1 MISWLKGLFGRPS
14 AVTKK
19 SEDGDDGDDE
29 DEPKVSLPAL
39 FRFASTGDLIALGL
53 AVLCSALNSSSSFAW
68 VYILVGVSDVMAD
81 LVASPVGSATRAA
94 AEADFQ
100 RNILIYVGLFLGL
113 ALFYAATAWGR
124 VYLWTKVSEKQGLLI
139 RRAAYGAILKQDI
152 AWHDK
157 NPAGETIAI
166 LTSHI
171 DSVQDGIGDNLGK
184 LVEGISGFA
193 IGIVFAL
200 VVAWRLSLP
209 LIACMTVLMLS
220 SGKFYDLVASRIRT
234 VQDATSGAS
243 GIANE
248 VIGAIRT
255 VKAFGAEKF
264 ETARYAEKL
273 VIVRQAAI
281 DGFKLSGLEIGF
293 TSFYFNACYALGI
306 WYAYRLHVDPS
317 LNLSGTSA
325 LNALLL
331 LLLGAETLSDDLEFL
346 EDVQGAC
353 IAGATIFQMIDTAT
367 IHDQST
373 INVPVPGV
381 ANVAQESVSK
391 NSELLSKGIVGNIT
405 FRNISFRYPARPDVP
420 VLQNFS
426 LDIPCG
432 QVVAVVGPSGSGK
445 STLVALLSRLYQP
458 ESGQLLIDG
467 APIEHY
473 NVGYLR
479 DSISVVTQEPVLF
492 GTTLFQNIAWGAR
505 ASGEQPPPTLEA
517 VQAACKLA
525 NIHEFIMTL
534 PEQYETHVG
543 ERGASLSGGQK
554 QRIAIARALLRD
566 PPILLLD
573 EATSALD
580 TKSER
585 QVQVALENST
595 AGRTTL
601 VIAHRLSTIRNADLI
616 VVMDKGVIVETG
628 RHAELIARPDGA
640 YARLAEAQQIAISSK
655 TEVSSTPVPDNVDT
669 QEDLNADL
677 AIEEPTDEPQAS
689 PAASTDAN
697 MSHVVVE
704 EPIKPSNWPFL
715 RVFTFTRPNPFFMS
729 IALFLSVVNGAF
741 MPIFAAASATF
752 LGLFTRDKA
761 TLTDD
766 DQQTINK
773 WALIYFG
780 MAFADFFIPIA
791 RRILYGVVGE
801 HVAERL
807 RLASFSALLNQDVS
821 YFDDH
826 KNGTG
831 VLAARLVS
839 EADAV
844 KRIVGGPSMGLIVQA
859 FGGLGIGIVV
869 AFMSVWQLTLV
880 ALIFTPFLGAG
891 VYLELDSLD
900 KLADATKDAHE
911 QSCQLASETIQNIRT
926 VATLGREDTFIE
938 LFHTESLKPYV
949 QSSRIAALAALGVG
963 AKEAINFVA
972 YAGTFYYGSRFVLN
986 GSHTPTEVIRA
997 LFVVLY
1003 SSTAIGWMYYAGP
1016 AYQKG
1021 KVSARSIFKLLD
1033 RKPRMSAGPTTGFT
1047 GASGQAGR
1055 HLYGVK
1061 AEDVHFRYANR
1072 PTVPVLQGLNV
1083 DVRPGQV
1090 VALCGSSGCG
1100 KSTLLSLLLRFYD
1113 ALDGEVL
1120 VDGTNVR
1127 DWNTSAL
1134 RASMSLVGQEPVIM
1148 SGTVAENIAYGV
1160 TEDDSRVLQERI
1172 EAAAR
1177 QANIHATIVALPL
1190 GYLTPCG
1197 DHGIQFS
1204 GGQKQRIAIARA
1216 LIRDPAL
1223 LLLDEATSALDSQSE
1238 RSVQK
1243 ALDGVMTNGEKRT
1256 VITIAHKLSTIQ
1268 HADLIIVVDQG
1279 RVVQQGTHQDLM
1291 AQTGGRYALMV
1302 TEQSLSA
1309 SVESQEEDD
1318 IVSAPQTVM

>member
-1 MISWLKGLFGRPS
+1 MISWLKGLFGRPP
-14 AVTKK
+14 AVAK
-19 SEDGDDGDDE
+19 SHDGDDGDDK

-39 FRFASTGDLIALGL
+39 FRFASTSDLIALGL

-113 ALFYAATAWGR
+113 AVFYAATAWGR

-157 NPAGETIAI
+157 NPAGKTIAI

-171 DSVQDGIGDNLGK
+171 DSVQDGISDNLGK
-184 LVEGISGFA
+184 LVEAISGFA
-193 IGIVFAL
+193 IGVVFAL
-200 VVAWRLSLP
+200 VVAWRLALP
-209 LIACMTVLMLS
+209 LIACMTILMFS
-220 SGKFYDLVASRIRT
+220 SGKFYDMVASRIRT
-234 VQDATSGAS
+234 IQDTTSGAS

-293 TSFYFNACYALGI
+293 TSFYFNACYAFGI
-306 WYAYRLHVDPS
+306 WYAYRLHVDTS

-331 LLLGAETLSDDLEFL
+331 LLIGAETLSDDLAFL

-373 INVPVPGV
+373 ISVPVSGV
-381 ANVAQESVSK
+381 VNVAQKSVSR
-391 NSELLSKGIVGNIT
+391 NSELLSKGIVGNIS
-405 FRNISFRYPARPDVP
+405 FRNICFRYPARPDVP
-420 VLQNFS
+420 VLQDFS

-458 ESGQLLIDG
+458 ESGHLLIDG

-505 ASGEQPPPTLEA
+505 ASDGQPPPTLEA

-534 PEQYETHVG
+534 PGQYETHV
-543 ERGASLSGGQK
+543 
-554 QRIAIARALLRD
+554 
-566 PPILLLD
+566 

-580 TKSER
+580 SKSER

-595 AGRTTL
+595 KGRTTL

-628 RHAELIARPDGA
+628 RHAELIARPDGV
-640 YARLAEAQQIAISSK
+640 YARLAEAQQIAISTK
-655 TEVSSTPVPDNVDT
+655 TEVSSTPVPDSVDT
-669 QEDLNADL
+669 QLEEDPNADL
-677 AIEEPTDEPQAS
+677 TTGWRTDESQTSAS
-689 PAASTDAN
+689 AAASSNAIL
-697 MSHVVVE
+697 SHVIVE

-715 RVFTFTRPNPFFMS
+715 RVFAFTRPNSFYMS
-729 IALFLSVVNGAF
+729 TALFLSVINGAF

-807 RLASFSALLNQDVS
+807 RLASFTALLNQDVS

-831 VLAARLVS
+831 VLAARLDS
-839 EADAV
+839 EANAV

-869 AFMSVWQLTLV
+869 AFINVWQLTLV

-900 KLADATKDAHE
+900 NLADATKDAHE

-926 VATLGREDTFIE
+926 VATLGREDSFIE

-963 AKEAINFVA
+963 VKEAINFVA

-986 GSHTPTEVIRA
+986 GTHTPTEVIRA

-1083 DVRPGQV
+1083 DVRPGQA

-1100 KSTLLSLLLRFYD
+1100 KSTLLSLLVRFYD

-1148 SGTVAENIAYGV
+1148 SGTVAENIAYGL
-1160 TEDDSRVLQERI
+1160 TEDDPAVLQERI

-1190 GYLTPCG
+1190 RYLTPCG
-1197 DHGIQFS
+1197 DHGVQFS

-1216 LIRDPAL
+1216 LIRDPTL
-1223 LLLDEATSALDSQSE
+1223 LLLDEATSALDSHSE

-1243 ALDGVMTNGEKRT
+1243 ALDGVMTSGEKRT
-1256 VITIAHKLSTIQ
+1256 VITVAHKLSTIQ

-1309 SVESQEEDD
+1309 SAEAQEEDD
-1318 IVSAPQTVM
+1318 VSIPQRE